1 MCLDLSAIS
10 FVAICMFISTIDMS
24 ITDQRLATHLSAV
37 LLRSDRTAAGTRPG
51 NLCDPMMLVLV

>member
-10 FVAICMFISTIDMS
+10 FVAICMFISTIDLS

-37 LLRSDRTAAGTRPG
+37 LRSDRTAAGTRPG